1 MPESSNGSAE
11 GSGVTLEGDDGAL
24 QRSKE
29 IPYPVSLLFLS
40 RGLRGPESFSREK
53 LMSVHGAR
61 QRIEAEVLTWP
72 GVVSQPHRFG
82 GTEFMLGKR
91 EVGHVHGDR
100 LLDVAFPK
108 PVRNEV
114 VTAGLAEPHHIL
126 PDSGWVSFYIKKE
139 EDVEAAV
146 ALLRRSYD
154 LAREQQARKY
164 GTAAPSPVQ

>member
-1 MPESSNGSAE
+1 MA
-11 GSGVTLEGDDGAL
+11 
-24 QRSKE
+24 
-29 IPYPVSLLFLS
+29 
-40 RGLRGPESFSREK
+40 
-53 LMSVHGAR
+53 VHGAR

-72 GVVSQPHRFG
+72 GVVSQTHRFG

-100 LLDVAFPK
+100 LLDIAFPK
-108 PVRNEV
+108 PVHDEV

-126 PDSGWVSFYIKKE
+126 PASGWVSFYIKNDD
-139 EDVEAAV
+139 DVEAAV

-164 GTAAPSPVQ
+164 GTAAPSPIQ